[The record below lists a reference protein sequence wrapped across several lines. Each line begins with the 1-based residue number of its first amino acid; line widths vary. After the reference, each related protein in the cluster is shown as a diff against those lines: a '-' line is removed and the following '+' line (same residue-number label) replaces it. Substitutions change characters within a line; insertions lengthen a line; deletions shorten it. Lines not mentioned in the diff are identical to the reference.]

1 MRWVTANQLQTWA
14 GERIAARTVLSRL
27 IGQLIRGSAA
37 EISAFRFPAGDSA
50 QLQGW
55 DGRLIASPH
64 GQFKTYVPD
73 GGSVWEWGVE
83 KSPASKAKKDY
94 VKRTANPGEDIVPSE
109 TTFVFVTPR
118 TWKGAGAWATG
129 NKKNGP
135 WKDVRALDAVDL
147 EEWLRLCPAVAASF
161 ARENGFA
168 PSDHAQSIDEFW
180 DIYSGRFSPRLNEKV
195 LLAGRLQ
202 QKQELEQ
209 ALVSGSGI
217 QRCRGDSLDEVLAFL
232 SAVVRSA
239 EDGTREFLRARTLI
253 VEAEEAARQLRS
265 SDGLIMAVRGGAT
278 GAAGMLANEGH
289 RVIVPIGRDTIKPSS
304 AITLTRSS
312 AYEMSEGLQEMGFSA
327 DEALR
332 RAYECGRS
340 VSILARRIP
349 SATAE
354 RPAWSNDQRLIP
366 ALFAGAWNHSNEAD
380 KSIIVALAG
389 AESYEDV
396 EAGLREFLPLAD
408 APLELVGSV
417 WAVRAPVDLFVYI
430 SHLLQKE
437 RLANLGNAVTD
448 VLSELDPAL
457 ELPPRERMYASLKG
471 KVLKHSEWL
480 RDGLATTLLIMSAMG
495 KENDLQTPAPSP
507 ELFVSGLV
515 ETLPGLRDDC
525 RVVASLSRQLPM
537 LMEAAPSPLLSA
549 LEQML
554 EGDGAKL
561 RPVFQD
567 SRDSSPLWSS
577 SPHTGLLWALERIG
591 HDPKYLQRT
600 TDILAGLVSIDPGGT
615 LSNRP
620 LASLRSLF
628 LTWKPATNASHEMR
642 LTVLESLVSTKP
654 GIAWQLI
661 PTLLPRRGQIQFNS
675 ECPRFRDAG
684 ASEREILTYPI
695 LFKTI
700 SAILAMA
707 IRLAGSDGKRWTA
720 LLKETHE
727 LPASDRDRLIEA
739 FGQTVNQMNAEQLPA
754 LWKELA
760 QITRHHRAYPSA
772 EWVMTDS
779 QIAALELIAARIAP
793 EDPGIQDEHLF
804 TERFPDI
811 PRLDPS
817 RLLEQVD
824 ELRRNAV
831 ERIMASFG
839 IEGVVDF
846 ASRVEA
852 PSIVGGVFGSM
863 AKSPSEAMDAML
875 ISEALPERPIRFSS
889 GVSSAAFSRFGDS
902 WLSQIRHEIDTGR
915 VQAEFLQSL
924 SEWWPIVPTVWNW
937 ISQFGEDAE
946 KRFWQAK
953 QPWGLKSKGEE
964 LSYVVSQY
972 LRFERPEFVIEA
984 LSGRS
989 SEISSL
995 QLIEALV
1002 AFEQQIAVR
1011 PELLRFQSISFDLQQ
1026 VFQSLQVRED
1036 LPLENVAALEYRYL
1050 PLLRELWGNGNPESA
1065 LDRYLAQSPAFFVR
1079 VVADV
1084 FRPASK
1090 RNAPKASPTSE
1101 EETRAQ
1107 IGITLLESFSRV
1119 PGQSGNDIDGSA
1131 LNRWVEEAQA
1141 IAKEQDRSEIAEQYI
1156 GKLLTH
1162 AVADSE
1168 DNVWPHRMIREGL
1181 EKWKAPQIEKGI
1193 YIGLMNSRG
1202 VTSRGPFDGGKQERE
1217 LAKQIRANA
1226 RRLDRW
1232 PRTKAVLIAQAE
1244 SLEREAQ
1251 REDTEAE
1258 QLRLRE

>member
-1 MRWVTANQLQTWA
+1 
-14 GERIAARTVLSRL
+14 
-27 IGQLIRGSAA
+27 
-37 EISAFRFPAGDSA
+37 
-50 QLQGW
+50 
-55 DGRLIASPH
+55 
-64 GQFKTYVPD
+64 
-73 GGSVWEWGVE
+73 
-83 KSPASKAKKDY
+83 
-94 VKRTANPGEDIVPSE
+94 
-109 TTFVFVTPR
+109 VTPR
-118 TWKGAGAWATG
+118 TWKGAGAWASG
-129 NKKNGP
+129 SKRNGP
-135 WKDVRALDAVDL
+135 WKDVRAIDAIDL

-195 LLAGRLQ
+195 LLAGRSQ

-217 QRCRGDSLDEVLAFL
+217 QRCKGDSLDEVLAFL
-232 SAVVRSA
+232 CAVVRSA
-239 EDGTREFLRARTLI
+239 EDVTREFLRARTLI
-253 VEAEEAARQLRS
+253 VEAEEATRQLRN
-265 SDGLIMAVRGGAT
+265 SDGLIMAVRGSAT
-278 GAAGMLANEGH
+278 GAAGMLEDAGH

-304 AITLTRSS
+304 AITLTRPS

-366 ALFAGAWNHSNEAD
+366 AFFAGAWDQSKKAD
-380 KSIIVALAG
+380 KSIIAALAG
-389 AESYEDV
+389 AKSYEDV

-417 WAVRAPVDLFVYI
+417 WAVRAPVDLFVHI
-430 SHLLQKE
+430 SHLLPIG
-437 RLANLGNAVTD
+437 RLTALGKAVTD

-457 ELPPRERMYASLKG
+457 ELPPNERMYASLKG

-480 RDGLATTLLIMSAMG
+480 RDGLATTLLILSAMG

-515 ETLPGLRDDC
+515 EALRGLRDDY

-561 RPVFQD
+561 KPVFQD
-567 SRDSSPLWSS
+567 SREHKSFWSS

-600 TDILAGLVSIDPGGT
+600 TDILAGLVAIDPGGT

-642 LTVLESLVSTKP
+642 LAVLESLVSTKP
-654 GIAWQLI
+654 DIAWQLI

-675 ECPRFRDAG
+675 ESPRFRDAG
-684 ASEREILTYPI
+684 ASEREILTYPVM
-695 LFKTI
+695 FETV

-739 FGQTVNQMNAEQLPA
+739 FGQTVKRMNAEQLPE
-754 LWKELA
+754 LWKELSR
-760 QITRHHRAYPSA
+760 ITRHHRAYPSA

-831 ERIMASFG
+831 ARIMSSFG

-863 AKSPSEAMDAML
+863 AKSPSEAMDAIL
-875 ISEALPERPIRFSS
+875 ISDALPERPIRFSS
-889 GVSSAAFSRFGDS
+889 GVSSGAYIQFGDS
-902 WLSQIRHEIDTGR
+902 WLSRIQHEIETGR
-915 VQAEFLQSL
+915 VQVALLQSL
-924 SEWWPIVPTVWNW
+924 SEWWPIDPTVWNW

-946 KRFWQAK
+946 RRFWQGK

-972 LRFERPEFVIEA
+972 LHFERPEFVIEA
-984 LSGRS
+984 LSSRA
-989 SEISSL
+989 SEISSS
-995 QLIEALV
+995 QLIEALI

-1011 PELLRFQSISFDLQQ
+1011 PELLRGGISFDLQQ

-1050 PLLRELWGNGNPESA
+1050 PLLRELWRNANPESA
-1065 LDRYLAQSPAFFVR
+1065 LDRYLAQSPAFFVQ

-1101 EETRAQ
+1101 EEARAQ

-1162 AVADSE
+1162 AVADTE
-1168 DNVWPHRMIREGL
+1168 DKVWPHRMIREGL

-1202 VTSRGPFDGGKQERE
+1202 VTTRGPFEGGKQERD
-1217 LAKQIRANA
+1217 LAKQIRDNA
-1226 RRLDRW
+1226 RKLDRW
-1232 PRTKAVLIAQAE
+1232 PKTKAVLIAQAE

>member
-1 MRWVTANQLQTWA
+1 MRWVNANQLQTWA
-14 GERIAARTVLSRL
+14 GEQIAARTVLSRL

-55 DGRLIASPH
+55 DGKLIASPH

-73 GGSVWEWGVE
+73 GSSVWEWGVE

-94 VKRTANPGEDIVPSE
+94 VKRTANPGEDIVQGE

-118 TWKGAGAWATG
+118 TWKGAGAWAAG

-195 LLAGRLQ
+195 LLAGRSQ

-217 QRCRGDSLDEVLAFL
+217 QRCKGDSLDEVLAFF

-239 EDGTREFLRARTLI
+239 EDGPREFLRARTHI
-253 VEAEEAARQLRS
+253 VETEEAARQLRN

-289 RVIVPIGRDTIKPSS
+289 RVVVPIGRDTIKPSS
-304 AITLTRSS
+304 AITLTRPS

-327 DEALR
+327 NEALR

-366 ALFAGAWNHSNEAD
+366 ALFAGAWNQSNEAD
-380 KSIIVALAG
+380 KSIVVALAG
-389 AESYEDV
+389 AKSYEDV
-396 EAGLREFLPLAD
+396 EAGLRELLLAD

-417 WAVRAPVDLFVYI
+417 WAVRAPVDLFVHI

-437 RLANLGNAVTD
+437 RLTALGKAVTD

-457 ELPPRERMYASLKG
+457 KLAPRERMYAPLKG
-471 KVLKHSEWL
+471 KVPKHSEWL
-480 RDGLATTLLIMSAMG
+480 RDGLATTLLIISAMG

-515 ETLPGLRDDC
+515 EALPGLRDDY

-561 RPVFQD
+561 KPVFQD
-567 SRDSSPLWSS
+567 SRDRSSLWSS
-577 SPHTGLLWALERIG
+577 SPHTGLLWALELIG

-600 TDILAGLVSIDPGGT
+600 TDILAGLVAIDPGGT

-642 LTVLESLVSTKP
+642 LAVLENLVSTKP
-654 GIAWQLI
+654 DIAWQLI
-661 PTLLPRRGQIQFNS
+661 PGILPKQGQIQRNS
-675 ECPRFRDAG
+675 ESPRFRDAG
-684 ASEREILTYPI
+684 ASEREDLTDPI
-695 LFKTI
+695 FLGTI
-700 SAILAMA
+700 SVILAMA

-720 LLKETHE
+720 LLKDNHG
-727 LPASDRDRLIEA
+727 LPAADRDRLIEA
-739 FGQTVNQMNAEQLPA
+739 FDQTVNQTSAEQLPA

-760 QITRHHRAYPSA
+760 QIIRHHRAYPTA

-811 PRLDPS
+811 PRLDPN

-824 ELRRNAV
+824 ELRRSAV
-831 ERIMASFG
+831 GRITASLG
-839 IEGVVDF
+839 IGGVVDF

-863 AKSPSEAMDAML
+863 AKSPSEAMDAIL
-875 ISEALPERPIRFSS
+875 ISETLPERPIRFSS
-889 GVSSAAFSRFGDS
+889 GVSSAAFSRFEGS
-902 WLSQIRHEIDTGR
+902 WLSQIQHEIGTGR
-915 VQAEFLQSL
+915 IHVEFLQSL

-946 KRFWQAK
+946 KRFWQGK

-972 LRFERPEFVIEA
+972 LRFQRPEFVIEA
-984 LSGRS
+984 LSSRA
-989 SEISSL
+989 SEISSS
-995 QLIEALV
+995 QLIDALI
-1002 AFEQQIAVR
+1002 AFEQQIAIH
-1011 PELLRFQSISFDLQQ
+1011 PELLRGGISFDLQQ

-1050 PLLRELWGNGNPESA
+1050 PLLRELWSNANPESA
-1065 LDRYLAQSPAFFVR
+1065 LDRYMAQSPAFFVQ

-1090 RNAPKASPTSE
+1090 RNAPKCSPTSE
-1101 EETRAQ
+1101 EEARAQ

-1119 PGQSGNDIDGSA
+1119 PGQSENDIDGSA
-1131 LNRWVEEAQA
+1131 LNRWVEEVQA
-1141 IAKEQDRSEIAEQYI
+1141 IAKEQDRSEIAGQYI

-1168 DNVWPHRMIREGL
+1168 DNVWPHRRIREGL
-1181 EKWKAPQIEKGI
+1181 ENWKAPQIEKGI

-1217 LAKQIRANA
+1217 LAQQIRVNA